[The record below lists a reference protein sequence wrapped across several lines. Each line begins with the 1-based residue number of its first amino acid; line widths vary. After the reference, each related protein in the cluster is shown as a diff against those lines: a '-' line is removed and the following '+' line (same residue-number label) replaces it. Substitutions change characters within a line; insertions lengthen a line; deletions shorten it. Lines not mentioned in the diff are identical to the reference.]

1 MGGTRSQNK
10 GKRGEREVI
19 QMLQPV
25 VNQVFGLFGE
35 DPPKLQRNTLQADEG
50 GCDLHGLEWMALEV
64 KYQEGQSIGAWW
76 AQAVRQAGKTKTP
89 ILFYRRNNMPWKV
102 RMLGMLGTPSAGLT
116 VPVTVDLEAFLAWF
130 RIKLTQELS

>member
-1 MGGTRSQNK
+1 MGGTKSQNK

-25 VNQVFGLFGE
+25 VNNVFELFGE
-35 DPPKLQRNTLQADEG
+35 EPPKLQRNTLQADDG
-50 GCDLHGLEWMALEV
+50 GCDIHGLEWMALEV